1 MIVSKASMQ
10 LSKFG
15 KKITNYSGILELMD
29 DLGRAMSGKEK
40 KYMLGGGNPA
50 HVPEMQKLFRK
61 RMNEILNNKRE
72 FENIISNYDTP
83 QGNLDFIEEFASFLK
98 GQFGWNVTSKNIAIA
113 NGSQSA
119 FFMLFNLLAGDMP
132 DGKKKKILLP
142 IVPEYI
148 GYADQGIS
156 EDFFVSCK
164 PKFEIIDKH
173 AFKYH
178 IDFNNLKIT
187 EDIAAIC
194 VSRPTNPTGNV
205 VTDEE
210 VDKLT
215 DLAKKRGIP
224 LIIDNAYGAP
234 FPNVIFTDASLK
246 WNENIILSFSL
257 SKLGLPTSRTGIIVA
272 KEEIATA
279 LSRANA
285 IISLANGSL
294 GQALIMPLLKDGKLI
309 KISKN
314 YIQPFYAQ
322 RSKQARKWIY
332 KYFDDSLPYYIH
344 INEGSFF
351 LWLWFKDLPIISHVL
366 YERLKK
372 RDVLI
377 VPGEY
382 FFPGVRDKEWK
393 HMGECIRI
401 NFGAAPV
408 EDVEY
413 GIKIIA
419 DEVRKAYNNRKKMAY
434 SQNKSD

>member
-1 MIVSKASMQ
+1 MR

-15 KKITNYSGILELMD
+15 KKITKYSGILELMD
-29 DLGRAMSGKEK
+29 DLGKAMSGKEK
-40 KYMLGGGNPA
+40 MIMLGGGNPA
-50 HVPEMQKLFRK
+50 HIPEMQDLFRK
-61 RMNEILNNKRE
+61 RMVEILSNGKE
-72 FENIISNYDTP
+72 FENLISNYDTP

-98 GQFGWNVTSKNIAIA
+98 GQFGWNVTSKNIATA

-132 DGKKKKILLP
+132 NGKKKKILLP

-164 PKFEIIDKH
+164 PKLEIIDKH
-173 AFKYH
+173 TFKYH
-178 IDFNNLKIT
+178 IDFDNLKVT

-205 VTDEE
+205 ITDEE
-210 VDKLT
+210 VNKLMN
-215 DLAKKRGIP
+215 LAKENGIP

-234 FPNVIFTDASLK
+234 FPNVMFTNASLK

-294 GQALIMPLLKDGKLI
+294 GQALIKPLLKGGKLI
-309 KISKN
+309 EVSKK
-314 YIQPFYAQ
+314 YIQPFYSQ

-332 KYFDDSLPYYIH
+332 KYFDNSLPYCIH
-344 INEGSFF
+344 MNEGTFF
-351 LWLWFKDLPIISHVL
+351 LWLWFKDFPITSHGL

-372 RDVLI
+372 REVII

-382 FFPGVRDKEWK
+382 FFPGILDKEWK
-393 HMGECIRI
+393 HMDECIRI
-401 NFGAAPV
+401 NFGAAPT
-408 EDVEY
+408 EDVEH
-413 GIKIIA
+413 GIRIIA
-419 DEVRKAYNNRKKMAY
+419 DEVKKAYNK
-434 SQNKSD
+434 

>member
-1 MIVSKASMQ
+1 MH

-15 KKITNYSGILELMD
+15 KKITKYSGILELMD
-29 DLGRAMSGKEK
+29 DLGKALSGKEK
-40 KYMLGGGNPA
+40 KIMLGGGNPA

-61 RMNEILNNKRE
+61 RMNEILNNGRE

-98 GQFGWNVTSKNIAIA
+98 GQFGWNATSKNIAIA

-132 DGKKKKILLP
+132 GGKKKRILLP

-156 EDFFVSCK
+156 EDFFVSCR
-164 PKFEIIDKH
+164 PKFEIKDRH
-173 AFKYH
+173 TFKYH
-178 IDFNNLKIT
+178 IDFDNLKIT

-194 VSRPTNPTGNV
+194 ISRPTNPTGNV
-205 VTDEE
+205 VTDKE
-210 VDKLT
+210 VDKLME
-215 DLAKKRGIP
+215 LAEKNKIP

-234 FPNVIFTDASLK
+234 FPNVMFRDASLK
-246 WNENIILSFSL
+246 WNENMILSFSL
-257 SKLGLPTSRTGIIVA
+257 SKLGLPASRTGIIVA

-294 GQALIMPLLKDGKLI
+294 GQALIKPLLKNGKI
-309 KISKN
+309 IEISKN
-314 YIQPFYAQ
+314 YIQPFYAE
-322 RSKQARKWIY
+322 RSEHARKWIY

-344 INEGSFF
+344 MNEGSFF
-351 LWLWFKDLPIISHVL
+351 LWLWFRDFPITSYGL

-393 HMGECIRI
+393 HMQECIRI
-401 NFGAAPV
+401 NFGVAPA
-408 EDVEY
+408 EDVEH

-419 DEVRKAYNNRKKMAY
+419 DEVKKAYNNRKR
-434 SQNKSD
+434 

>member
-1 MIVSKASMQ
+1 MQ

-15 KKITNYSGILELMD
+15 KKITSYSGILELMD

-61 RMNEILNNKRE
+61 RMNEILNNRGE
-72 FENIISNYDTP
+72 FENLISNYDTP
-83 QGNLDFIEEFASFLK
+83 QGNLDFIEEFASFLNE
-98 GQFGWNVTSKNIAIA
+98 QFGWNVTSKNIAIA

-132 DGKKKKILLP
+132 DGKKKRILLP

-156 EDFFVSCK
+156 KDFFVSCK

-178 IDFNNLKIT
+178 INFDNLEIR

-205 VTDEE
+205 VTDKE
-210 VDKLT
+210 VDKLME
-215 DLAKKRGIP
+215 LAEKNKIP

-234 FPNVIFTDASLK
+234 FPNVMFTNPSLK
-246 WNENIILSFSL
+246 WNENMILSFSL
-257 SKLGLPTSRTGIIVA
+257 SKLGLPASRTGIIVA
-272 KEEIATA
+272 REEIATA

-294 GQALIMPLLKDGKLI
+294 GQALIKPLLKGGKLI
-309 KISKN
+309 EISKN
-314 YIQPFYAQ
+314 CIQPFYAQ

-332 KYFDDSLPYYIH
+332 KYFDGSLPYYIH
-344 INEGSFF
+344 ANEGSFF
-351 LWLWFKDLPIISHVL
+351 LWLWFRDFPITSHLL

-382 FFPGVRDKEWK
+382 FFPGVRDKGWK
-393 HMGECIRI
+393 HMYECIRI
-401 NFGAAPV
+401 NFGAAPA
-408 EDVEY
+408 EDVEH

-419 DEVRKAYNNRKKMAY
+419 DEAKKAYNNRKK
-434 SQNKSD
+434 